1 MNKKEFKEKFGSQH
15 PSFSKK
21 EKDHE
26 MSVISKALSIDDGTG
41 IPPKYSKLAK
51 IIEEMNELEIEI
63 TKEMTGTGDRMH
75 VIEEL
80 GDVMMCIQ
88 YIKKIFNI
96 TDDDIQKSLQ
106 VKIDRLDKLN
116 KKHVHDNKK
125 K

>member
-1 MNKKEFKEKFGSQH
+1 MNKKEFKEKFGNQR

-26 MSVISKALSIDDGTG
+26 MAVISKALSTDDGTG

-63 TKEMTGTGDRMH
+63 TKEMTGSGDRMH

-106 VKIDRLDKLN
+106 VKIERLDKLN
-116 KKHVHDNKK
+116 KRHVHDNKK